1 VPALTPP
8 DAPRRRIL
16 FVDDEAQVLDGLKNL
31 MRKQRPVWDMDFA
44 LGGHAALAAF
54 GERPFDVV
62 VSDMRMPEMDGTELL
77 SAIRDRYPATTR
89 IVLSG
94 HAERDAISRAMM
106 VSHQFLAKPC
116 DANMLKQVIA
126 RVCGLHALLRSDDL
140 RQMVGR
146 VDKLPSVP
154 ELYTELVAALAKPTT
169 TVTDIAAI
177 VGRDPAMAAKILQ
190 LVNSSYFGLPRPLQ
204 SIDRAV
210 GYLGSDMI
218 RSLALTVG
226 IFARLPAVPCPG
238 FSNAAVQERAVLG
251 GRLARAFL
259 GADAARASDA
269 FAAALV
275 RDVGMLILVLGS
287 TEAYA
292 PVLAAAAKTGGDLTD
307 LERAAF
313 GVSHAEVGAYLLGV
327 WGLPAQLIETVA
339 HHHEPTRIEHD
350 DYDVAL
356 AVHVAAL
363 MADAVTMQKP
373 FAPTPEVKVLL
384 GDRLKAWRKQA
395 DGLLRDAGYRLS
407 EAA

>member
-1 VPALTPP
+1 
-8 DAPRRRIL
+8 
-16 FVDDEAQVLDGLKNL
+16 
-31 MRKQRPVWDMDFA
+31 
-44 LGGHAALAAF
+44 
-54 GERPFDVV
+54 
-62 VSDMRMPEMDGTELL
+62 
-77 SAIRDRYPATTR
+77 
-89 IVLSG
+89 
-94 HAERDAISRAMM
+94 
-106 VSHQFLAKPC
+106 
-116 DANMLKQVIA
+116 MLKQVVA
-126 RVCGLHALLRSDDL
+126 SVCGLHELLRSDDL

-146 VDKLPSVP
+146 VDKLPSLP
-154 ELYTELVAALAKPTT
+154 ELYTELVAALGRQAT
-169 TVTDIAAI
+169 TVTDIATI

-190 LVNSSYFGLPRPLQ
+190 LVNSSYFGLPHPLQ

-226 IFARLPAVPCPG
+226 IFARLPALACPG
-238 FSNAAVQERAVLG
+238 FSGAAVQERAVLG
-251 GRLARAFL
+251 GRLARSFL
-259 GADAARASDA
+259 AADPARAADA

-292 PVLAAAAKTGGDLTD
+292 PVLAASAVDGADLTT

-327 WGLPAQLIETVA
+327 WGLPAPLIETVA

-350 DYDVAL
+350 DCDVVL

-363 MADAVTMQKP
+363 MADAVTMHRP
-373 FAPTPEVKVLL
+373 FKLAPAVRAAL
-384 GDRLKAWRKQA
+384 GGRLAAWRKAA
-395 DGLLRDAGYRLS
+395 DKILREGDYRLA